1 MEQNEESINE
11 PLYNGQY
18 ISDQGA
24 KAIQCGNNS
33 FFNK

>member
-1 MEQNEESINE
+1 MKSINE

-24 KAIQCGNNS
+24 KAIQCGNDS